1 MSLRVVFMGTPE
13 FAARSLA
20 SLLAAPEIEVPL
32 VLCQPDK
39 PRGRSKTPQPP
50 PVKELAL
57 RAGVEVI
64 QPRRLKSGAAPERI
78 AALQPDAI
86 VVVAYGRILP
96 PNILALPRLG
106 CLNVHASLLPKL
118 RGAAPI
124 HWAIVRGHRQ
134 SGVSI
139 MQMDEGLDTGPVLAM
154 REQPISADDE
164 TGDLHDRLMA
174 LGADLLVPTLLAHAR
189 GELVPQAQ
197 DDARATWAPILTR
210 ESGVLDWARPAA
222 ELRDQVR
229 GMAPWPGSSSTW
241 RGASVKFFPP
251 VDVVDGP
258 GSLGSPGDAGLGGAP
273 GTICA
278 VEGDA
283 IVVTCGSGALRI
295 RSLQVQG
302 KRRLSVAD
310 FLHGRPIEP
319 GERMGDPREEDT

>member
-1 MSLRVVFMGTPE
+1 MSLRVVFMGTPD
-13 FAARSLA
+13 FAACSLA

-39 PRGRSKTPQPP
+39 PRGRSRTPQPP

-57 RAGVEVI
+57 QAGVEVL
-64 QPRRLKSGAAPERI
+64 QPRRLKSGAAPERLAEI
-78 AALQPDAI
+78 RPDAI

-106 CLNVHASLLPKL
+106 CLNVHASLLPEL

-124 HWAIVRGHRQ
+124 QWAIVRGHSR

-139 MQMDEGLDTGPVLAM
+139 MQMDEGLDTGPVLAVQ
-154 REQPISADDE
+154 EVPITADDE
-164 TGDLHDRLMA
+164 AGDLYDRLKE
-174 LGADLLVPTLLAHAR
+174 LGAALLVPTLLAHAR
-189 GELVPQAQ
+189 GELAPQAQ

-229 GMAPWPGSSSTW
+229 GMAPWPGSSSHW
-241 RGASVKFFPP
+241 RGATVKLFPP
-251 VDVVDGP
+251 VEVTALPRDPGLPP
-258 GSLGSPGDAGLGGAP
+258 GSSHALEP

-278 VEGDA
+278 VERDA
-283 IVVTCGSGALRI
+283 IVVACGRDALRL
-295 RSLQVQG
+295 RSLQIQG

-310 FLHGRPIEP
+310 FLHGRPIEL
-319 GERMGDPREEDT
+319 GERMGGGIGEEP